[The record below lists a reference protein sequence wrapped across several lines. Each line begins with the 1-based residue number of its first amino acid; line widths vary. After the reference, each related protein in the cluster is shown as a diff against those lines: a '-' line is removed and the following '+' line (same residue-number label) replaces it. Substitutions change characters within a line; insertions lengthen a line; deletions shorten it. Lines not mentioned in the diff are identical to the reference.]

1 MTGTTARWVVV
12 VAWGILTMCSGTA
25 AAQEKAPPRGK
36 RPVAAVPAREQ
47 LLYRSFTVEQL
58 ARDDQQTPARRTGRG
73 AQEVVPNTANV
84 IEEIFRRGL
93 GPIVVGARGRS
104 PAGAGGQSTVVL
116 ASQPEVFAALH
127 NGMFPPASG
136 GGDAAR
142 SRSMGRP
149 VPDEVGHLFKNL
161 IALKINMLI
170 CGNGITVNDP
180 GWRFADL
187 SLSPDWGVP
196 RRPWIY
202 DNCEQC
208 NAVCPGPCFMTAEL
222 MCRCYLEHLR
232 TAEPGGTAVDQLSV
246 PRRLRDLAAFADGL
260 LADWDRAPVGDLEAV
275 AGALELI
282 NAAFV
287 SDLPF
292 RGQDIVQWDGEGGR
306 LVLSSVRSLS
316 EVPFLV
322 AE

>member
-1 MTGTTARWVVV
+1 MRGTRTLCLV
-12 VAWGILTMCSGTA
+12 VAWGALTMGSTA
-25 AAQEKAPPRGK
+25 AVAQEQAPARGM
-36 RPVAAVPAREQ
+36 RPAAVVPGREQ

-58 ARDDQQTPARRTGRG
+58 ARDDQQTPARRMGRG
-73 AQEVVPNTANV
+73 AQEVMPNTANV

-104 PAGAGGQSTVVL
+104 QAGVGGRSPVVL
-116 ASQPEVFAALH
+116 ASQPEVFAALR
-127 NGMFPPASG
+127 NGMAPPASG

-142 SRSMGRP
+142 GRSMGKP
-149 VPDEVGHLFKNL
+149 VPDEVGRLFKNL
-161 IALKINMLI
+161 IALRVNMLI

-196 RRPWIY
+196 KRPWIY

-232 TAEPGGTAVDQLSV
+232 TADPSGTAVDQLGV

-260 LADWDRAPVGDLEAV
+260 LADWERTPVEDIGAA
-275 AGALELI
+275 AGALELV
-282 NAAFV
+282 NAAFAG
-287 SDLPF
+287 DLPF
-292 RGQDIVQWDGEGGR
+292 RSRDLVQWEGDGGQ